1 MKVLLVDDS
10 TTMRRIQKTQLNN
23 LGIDDV
29 VEAGDGQEGLKVLAE
44 SMPVNFV
51 LLDWNMPKMDG
62 ITMLKEVRKDGKY
75 ADVKIIMCTSESE
88 KTRVIEALKAGAN
101 QYMVKP
107 FTPDVLKEK
116 LGL

>member
-1 MKVLLVDDS
+1 MKILLVDDS
-10 TTMRRIQKTQLNN
+10 TTMRRIQKTQLSN
-23 LGIDDV
+23 LGINDV
-29 VEAGDGQEGLKVLAE
+29 VEAGDGQEGLKVLGE
-44 SMPVNFV
+44 SMPVDYV

-62 ITMLKEVRKDGKY
+62 ITMLKEVRKDAKY
-75 ADVKIIMCTSESE
+75 AGVKIIMCTSESE

-116 LGL
+116 LGI